1 MILKNISVLYG
12 TNLQFKEKTN
22 VQVTKDVYKTISPKI
37 TSRDTKIINCED
49 LLLIP
54 GLINSHTHI
63 GDSIGKDVG
72 LNKDPD
78 SKIHPVFGIAGRL

>member
-37 TSRDTKIINCED
+37 TSRNTKIINCEG

-54 GLINSHTHI
+54 G
-63 GDSIGKDVG
+63 
-72 LNKDPD
+72 
-78 SKIHPVFGIAGRL
+78 